1 MRPQLLALMC
11 EFKLAYPLPHR
22 EEYVAPMLLPRVPPE
37 DWRFPEKDV
46 LDVRVEYE
54 FLPKALMAQ
63 FIVSR
68 HIEIDKERTLV
79 WREGVVLRWSENTL
93 APRFPARNRGAEMP
107 FKSC

>member
-1 MRPQLLALMC
+1 
-11 EFKLAYPLPHR
+11 
-22 EEYVAPMLLPRVPPE
+22 MLLPRVPPE